1 MTHTLLLLNGVVS
14 LLHALIGG
22 EAITSRGQLCS
33 LSVLLRH
40 LIFDLGHRLY
50 HELWLVSHL
59 AEDGDD
65 LLDGGELQLL
75 GVLARDALFDDKKQR
90 LPDDVRVEVQDVV
103 VVVVYHDHSLDPQGL
118 LVTILKV
125 KKLEVLA
132 RHDVLL
138 LLDHMDRSINDFFH
152 LDVFDVA
159 VAGLVVSS
167 FLNAALYDSPI
178 ATLLDYEIDLL
189 GKLLMRG
196 ELCSV

>member
-1 MTHTLLLLNGVVS
+1 
-14 LLHALIGG
+14 
-22 EAITSRGQLCS
+22 
-33 LSVLLRH
+33 
-40 LIFDLGHRLY
+40 
-50 HELWLVSHL
+50 
-59 AEDGDD
+59 
-65 LLDGGELQLL
+65 
-75 GVLARDALFDDKKQR
+75 
-90 LPDDVRVEVQDVV
+90 
-103 VVVVYHDHSLDPQGL
+103 
-118 LVTILKV
+118 
-125 KKLEVLA
+125 
-132 RHDVLL
+132 LL